1 MKYLRKIE
9 FYKKNGNLVFNLLI
23 FRSRFF
29 FLSEIYEKYQNQ
41 LSITIYPSEWFEV
54 IDGCRLNLNNYDQ
67 VLFPDQ
73 YGEHIFDK
81 RTKINEFILNLEVK
95 YIKFFNPKTKFLFF
109 Y

>member
-1 MKYLRKIE
+1 L
-9 FYKKNGNLVFNLLI
+9 NLLI
-23 FRSRFF
+23 FGNRFF

-41 LSITIYPSEWFEV
+41 LAITIYPSEWFEI

-81 RTKINEFILNLEVK
+81 RTKITEFISKLEVK
-95 YIKFFNPKTKFLFF
+95 KFINFKNKVLKSVK
-109 Y
+109 